1 MSRIY
6 VTERKDFTGGLNF
19 RSDQFQ
25 LADNES
31 PSMLNVEI
39 DPRGGVFSRGGMR
52 RLNTSAPAGA
62 WAPKTLFAF
71 TGTSPRL
78 MLSTADRILHST
90 GGEFTQVFSA
100 LSTPLNPSSV
110 DGASFVQ
117 WGDKVYLGMGATAGG
132 GGYRWKVTDTYATE
146 LTESGTAPNAWQT
159 TSDDTILKMP
169 SCEHIIAHASKL
181 WAANVVTG
189 GVAHP
194 NRIHWSME
202 NSPTNWEQLNYIDIN
217 GGGDGITG
225 VAIAAGQLIVFK
237 PHAIYA
243 IYGYDDTNFNV
254 VEISKTLGVGNRH
267 SIAATEG
274 GVYFASY
281 PEGLFFYNGSSV
293 TDVFA
298 NIRPIIELGY
308 VTTGATSPLRIAMIG
323 RRVWLSAP
331 YLTTG
336 PVAYPTVNFVYN
348 PDLGTNG
355 AYTQF
360 STHDG
365 KGLVAG
371 CDWRNSAGEE
381 YRVACHPTEPYV
393 MQVDMYSQEM
403 DNVTGTD
410 TGFSSTYRT
419 KWFDAS
425 TYAQKKMFRRP
436 DFVVKETTVPQ
447 NITIGVYHDFNE
459 AVGNEA
465 RIFVLTQTPPA
476 NGLIWGSGLWGENW
490 SSGAV
495 SSTILTGSNLGMAR
509 TVQLE
514 FTGPIGQQWGLNGI
528 GYKYQTRKIK
538 G

>member
-1 MSRIY
+1 MSRVY

-39 DPRGGVFSRGGMR
+39 DPRGGVFSRGAMR
-52 RLNTSAPAGA
+52 RINTSAPAGT
-62 WAPKTLFAF
+62 WAPKTLFPLS
-71 TGTSPRL
+71 GNNPRL
-78 MLSTADRILHST
+78 MLSTSDRILHSS
-90 GGEFTQVFSA
+90 GSNFTEVLSA
-100 LSTPLNPSSV
+100 LSTPLVPSSA

-117 WGDKVYLGMGATAGG
+117 WGDTLYFGMGATASG
-132 GGYRWKVTDTYATE
+132 GGYRWKATDAYATA
-146 LTESGTAPNAWQT
+146 LTESGTAPNPWQV
-159 TSDDTILKMP
+159 TSNDAILKMP
-169 SCEHIIAHASKL
+169 SCEHVIAHASKL
-181 WAANVVTG
+181 FAANVVTG
-189 GVAHP
+189 GVAYP

-202 NSPTNWEQLNYIDIN
+202 NSPTNWEEFNYIDIN
-217 GGGDGITG
+217 GGGNGITG
-225 VAIAAGQLIVFK
+225 VAIASGQLIVFK
-237 PHAIYA
+237 PNAVYA
-243 IYGYDDTNFNV
+243 VYGYDETNFNV
-254 VEISKTLGVGNRH
+254 VEISRNLGAGNRH

-274 GVYFASY
+274 GVYFMSY
-281 PEGLFFYNGSSV
+281 PEGMFFYNGSSI

-298 NIRPIIELGY
+298 NMRPIIELGY

-323 RRVWLSAP
+323 RRVWVSAP
-331 YLTTG
+331 YLTSG
-336 PVAYPTVNFVYN
+336 PVAYPTVNFIYN
-348 PDLGTNG
+348 PDLGING

-360 STHDG
+360 SSHDSR
-365 KGLVAG
+365 GLVAG
-371 CDWRNSAGEE
+371 CDWRNSSGDE

-393 MQVDMYSQEM
+393 MQVDMYGNES

-410 TGFSSTYRT
+410 TGFPSTYRT

-447 NITIGVYHDFNE
+447 NITIGVYHDFDE
-459 AVGNEA
+459 GVGNEA

-476 NGLIWGSGLWGENW
+476 NGLVWGSGLWGENW
-490 SSGAV
+490 SSSAV
-495 SSTILTGSNLGMAR
+495 SSTILTGANLGLAR

-514 FTGPIGQQWGLNGI
+514 FTGPVGQQWGLNGI